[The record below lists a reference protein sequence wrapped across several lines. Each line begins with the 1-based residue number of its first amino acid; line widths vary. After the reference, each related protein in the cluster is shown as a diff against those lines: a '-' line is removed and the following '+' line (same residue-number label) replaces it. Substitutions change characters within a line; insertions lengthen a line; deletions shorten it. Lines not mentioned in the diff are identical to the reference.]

1 MMSDIFSVF
10 FLFVLAAIAALFTLT
25 RDKFYEL
32 EDYNDNVAKRLHQLE
47 LEILELK
54 MDVKDKKK

>member
-1 MMSDIFSVF
+1 MSDIFIVF
-10 FLFVLAAIAALFTLT
+10 FLFVLAAIAALFTIT
-25 RDKFYEL
+25 REEFYDLNE
-32 EDYNDNVAKRLHQLE
+32 YNDNVAKRLHQLE